1 MLDDD
6 EKHEIRMGIG
16 NGAMT
21 ASDALTADDTLEAM
35 TDVVEAGEKFAAV
48 LESYGLP
55 PVGILSAVQGA
66 AVARLLQRLEGD
78 A

>member
-1 MLDDD
+1 MLNDD

-35 TDVVEAGEKFAAV
+35 TDVVEAGDKFAAM
-48 LESYGLP
+48 LEGQGLSLA
-55 PVGILSAVQGA
+55 VIVSIVQGA
-66 AVARLLQRLEGD
+66 AVTRLLQRLEGN